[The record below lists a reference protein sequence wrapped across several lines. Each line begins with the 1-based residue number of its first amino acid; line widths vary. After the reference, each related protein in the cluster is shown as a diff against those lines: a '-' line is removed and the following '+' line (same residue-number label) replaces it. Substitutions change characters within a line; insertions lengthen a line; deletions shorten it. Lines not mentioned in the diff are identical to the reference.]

1 MISLNP
7 LHLQHVQAFA
17 KTFHTSDMFCEREK
31 ETQTQTDRQTVFS
44 TWPEYHAQGQQD
56 GPVAH

>member
-17 KTFHTSDMFCEREK
+17 KTFHTSDMFCEGEK
-31 ETQTQTDRQTVFS
+31 ETQTDRQTVVS

-56 GPVAH
+56 GLVAH